1 MHEEN
6 REVEMESFSG
16 RIRPS
21 FSVES
26 IRSFSPKKKKKKNR
40 LGIFQLSIF
49 YKFYFLSRSIFFL
62 FTNYKFLC

>member
-26 IRSFSPKKKKKKNR
+26 IRSFSPKKKKKK
-40 LGIFQLSIF
+40 IDWV
-49 YKFYFLSRSIFFL
+49 FFS
-62 FTNYKFLC
+62 